1 MHARM
6 GTHTCTHTHIHTDKH
21 DTQLRKA
28 FPIRKWLVVA
38 LWCLPTGNSFPTVSK
53 AFATGK
59 LIYYSW
65 VLHGNIQSISSI
77 VFPISQSETAKA
89 IEYFKQDY
97 DCNISQALGAID
109 DTHIFTQT
117 PEDEQKNDYYCH
129 KQRYSIKNLD
139 KIYRN
144 YPC

>member
-1 MHARM
+1 M
-6 GTHTCTHTHIHTDKH
+6 
-21 DTQLRKA
+21 
-28 FPIRKWLVVA
+28 
-38 LWCLPTGNSFPTVSK
+38 
-53 AFATGK
+53 
-59 LIYYSW
+59 
-65 VLHGNIQSISSI
+65 HGNIQSISSI
-77 VFPISQSETAKA
+77 EFPISQSETAKA

-109 DTHIFTQT
+109 GTHIFTQT